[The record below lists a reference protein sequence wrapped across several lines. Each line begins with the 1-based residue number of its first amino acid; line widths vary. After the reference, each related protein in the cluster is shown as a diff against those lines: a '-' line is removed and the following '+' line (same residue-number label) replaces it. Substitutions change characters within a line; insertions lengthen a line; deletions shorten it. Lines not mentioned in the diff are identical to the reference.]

1 MRRAADLEDKTE
13 KHIVTPARLVP
24 ARELL
29 GDMLMQLK
37 RPAEALREYEVSQMR
52 EPKRFRGYYG
62 AGLAASQAGDKAKA
76 KQHFDRL
83 VEMAGKGEPRPE
95 TAEVRAWLA
104 SN

>member
-1 MRRAADLEDKTE
+1 
-13 KHIVTPARLVP
+13 
-24 ARELL
+24 
-29 GDMLMQLK
+29 MLMQLK
-37 RPAEALREYEVSQMR
+37 RPAEALKEYEASQMR

-95 TAEVRAWLA
+95 TAEARAWLA